1 MERGVVV
8 AFRLGVDVAAF
19 SDEEQ
24 DTVYVSSIRRP
35 VEGQGTRLIDRLV
48 DVGTVPDE
56 PIAYGQVPLARRP
69 VECRGSVWRATVVDV
84 TSACELTSYSVQV
97 TALDKFDQFY
107 GHRI

>member
-1 MERGVVV
+1 M
-8 AFRLGVDVAAF
+8 
-19 SDEEQ
+19 
-24 DTVYVSSIRRP
+24 SSIRRS

-84 TSACELTSYSVQV
+84 TSACELTSYSVEV
-97 TALDKFDQFY
+97 AVLGKFDQFY
-107 GHRI
+107 GHRIARKKNATGRYSIQDR